1 MRLPRFGGAA
11 PIDMQTP
18 IALMIS
24 FSGLSMK
31 LADQVPAI
39 DLNPVFCSAAGC
51 VSADARIMLTGQ
63 VFRRNANSTY

>member
-1 MRLPRFGGAA
+1 
-11 PIDMQTP
+11 MQTP
-18 IALMIS
+18 IALMVS

-31 LADQVPAI
+31 LADPATAI

-63 VFRRNANSTY
+63 AIRRNSDSTY